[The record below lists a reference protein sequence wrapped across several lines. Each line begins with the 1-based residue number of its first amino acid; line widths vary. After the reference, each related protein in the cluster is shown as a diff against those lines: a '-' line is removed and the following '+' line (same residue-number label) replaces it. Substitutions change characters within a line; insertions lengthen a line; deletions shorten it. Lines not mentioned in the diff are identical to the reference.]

1 MKFGM
6 DKRGVLSMKRGNE
19 VECNGIELED
29 GEEICQI
36 GEERYKYLGV
46 LEKGDIC
53 PGGMKENIRKEYF
66 KRFESNIEIKIKSK
80 ACIPSDKHIGGA
92 NCSIY
97 SAGIIEWTKEDVKEM
112 DKKKRKIITIYGGL
126 YPRSNVERF

>member
-46 LEKGDIC
+46 LEKGEIC
-53 PGGMKENIRKEYF
+53 PGGMKENTRKEYF
-66 KRFESNIEIKIKSK
+66 KRLRATLKSK
-80 ACIPSDKHIGGA
+80 LNPKHVSQVI
-92 NCSIY
+92 N
-97 SAGIIEWTKEDVKEM
+97 T
-112 DKKKRKIITIYGGL
+112 
-126 YPRSNVERF
+126 

>member
-36 GEERYKYLGV
+36 GEEWYKYLGV

-53 PGGMKENIRKEYF
+53 PGGWKKTLGKNILRGWEQHW
-66 KRFESNIEIKIKSK
+66 NQ
-80 ACIPSDKHIGGA
+80 
-92 NCSIY
+92 N
-97 SAGIIEWTKEDVKEM
+97 
-112 DKKKRKIITIYGGL
+112 
-126 YPRSNVERF
+126 

>member
-46 LEKGDIC
+46 LEKGDIY
-53 PGGMKENIRKEYF
+53 PGEMKENIRKEYF
-66 KRFESNIEIKIKSK
+66 KRLRATLKSK
-80 ACIPSDKHIGGA
+80 LNPKHVSQVI
-92 NCSIY
+92 N
-97 SAGIIEWTKEDVKEM
+97 T
-112 DKKKRKIITIYGGL
+112 
-126 YPRSNVERF
+126 